1 MKSRRIRRV
10 GHVTH
15 MEETINT
22 YTNFNFEN
30 LKKPQHIE
38 DGNIK
43 MTLKE
48 TGYES
53 IDKAKTKFL
62 P

>member
-1 MKSRRIRRV
+1 M

-22 YTNFNFEN
+22 YKNFNFEN
-30 LKKPQHIE
+30 MKKPQHIE

-43 MTLKE
+43 MTIKE